1 MEEHG
6 SIKKVVGLLETVVV
20 FVLCCFL
27 VVLSLRE
34 ILQTSQE
41 QTEEAREFH
50 MKVYWW
56 VSLSLSHVKTV
67 YCFIMTQTTRNG
79 ATVNSVYLKS
89 KYVCEWNS
97 LLYLP
102 RRNIESSQPK
112 QWYICMIAL
121 GLVRVN
127 ACVKVYWFIIFCS
140 AVQYK
145 KRHTIFLYI
154 YTYINIM

>member
-50 MKVYWW
+50 MKVYW
-56 VSLSLSHVKTV
+56 
-67 YCFIMTQTTRNG
+67 
-79 ATVNSVYLKS
+79 
-89 KYVCEWNS
+89 
-97 LLYLP
+97 
-102 RRNIESSQPK
+102 
-112 QWYICMIAL
+112 
-121 GLVRVN
+121 
-127 ACVKVYWFIIFCS
+127 
-140 AVQYK
+140 
-145 KRHTIFLYI
+145 
-154 YTYINIM
+154 